1 MGKSNP
7 KGRFMPPGNTSIG
20 SDSSSALTS
29 GEHIASVKDSNKRP
43 KLAAEKQVTEQ
54 LETDK
59 HTEQNNAKHC
69 QYMQQIHSKKNASP
83 ISMVSRSGVISAI
96 TWTEESENSSQ
107 ITQAQRSENKS
118 AITQTEAKCSLPIRL
133 VEENK
138 KTHGQ
143 LHWWKGAKNQLQ
155 ITQDEARRNN
165 LPITW
170 AMDVLNR
177 RATTLTIKQTE
188 DSGISSKMCGA
199 KDMENTLPITQA
211 GNRRSTRRPV
221 RNRVGKK
228 IKRKTLIMFI
238 LTAVFIFTTILYM
251 TLLSLIA
258 HDVLET
264 LSNSGKAAYFLVFFR
279 FYFINH
285 VINPILHGFLD
296 LHLRSLERN
305 L

>member
-1 MGKSNP
+1 M
-7 KGRFMPPGNTSIG
+7 
-20 SDSSSALTS
+20 L
-29 GEHIASVKDSNKRP
+29 
-43 KLAAEKQVTEQ
+43 
-54 LETDK
+54 
-59 HTEQNNAKHC
+59 
-69 QYMQQIHSKKNASP
+69 
-83 ISMVSRSGVISAI
+83 
-96 TWTEESENSSQ
+96 
-107 ITQAQRSENKS
+107 
-118 AITQTEAKCSLPIRL
+118 
-133 VEENK
+133 
-138 KTHGQ
+138 
-143 LHWWKGAKNQLQ
+143 

-211 GNRRSTRRPV
+211 GNRRSTRRHV

-228 IKRKTLIMFI
+228 IKRETLIMFI

-264 LSNSGKAAYFLVFFR
+264 LSNSGKAAYFFFFFFSVL
-279 FYFINH
+279 FYKPRDQSNTTWIFD
-285 VINPILHGFLD
+285 P
-296 LHLRSLERN
+296 HLRSLERN